1 MIFETTDCFRRKVGL
16 DANTWGK
23 HILIK
28 HPEMKGNEKPIK
40 ETIEEPDFVYKSG
53 IVENSDVFYRMH
65 EESTYPKLYIK
76 VAVSYDDNE
85 YGRVLSCWFTS
96 RVTGVETGGIKYVK
110 SKI

>member
-1 MIFETTDCFRRKVGL
+1 
-16 DANTWGK
+16 
-23 HILIK
+23 
-28 HPEMKGNEKPIK
+28 
-40 ETIEEPDFVYKSG
+40 
-53 IVENSDVFYRMH
+53 MH